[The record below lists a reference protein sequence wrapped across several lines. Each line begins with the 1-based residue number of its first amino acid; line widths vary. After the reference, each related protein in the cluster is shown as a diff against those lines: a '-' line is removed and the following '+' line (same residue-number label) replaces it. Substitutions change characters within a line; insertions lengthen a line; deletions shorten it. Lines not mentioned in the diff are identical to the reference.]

1 MTGPPA
7 AAPDPG
13 SLRARLVP
21 RAPRTFRGARAVQ
34 VTART
39 VHVAAMGLV
48 LGGVA
53 FHAPERALG
62 VPVALTVASGLLL
75 LGVDLW
81 KSGAYV
87 YQGNGVAVLLKLAL
101 LGLGQLFPAARL
113 EWYLAATAVASVGS
127 HMPKTWRHWSFL
139 ERRVVGTE

>member
-1 MTGPPA
+1 MTGPA
-7 AAPDPG
+7 AAP
-13 SLRARLVP
+13 VEEP
-21 RAPRTFRGARAVQ
+21 RREWLATHPPRTFRGARVVQ

-39 VHVAAMGLV
+39 VHVVAMSLV

-53 FHAPERALG
+53 YAVPERAL
-62 VPVALTVASGLLL
+62 VTAIAFTIASGLVL

-81 KSGAYV
+81 KSGAYL

-101 LGLGQLFPAARL
+101 LGLGQVFPSARL

-127 HMPKTWRHWSFL
+127 HMPKAWRHWSFL
-139 ERRVVGTE
+139 HRRVLE